1 MKDLYLIENSSV
13 LKNLLGITDEKELDQ
28 AEGEL
33 SRANMMLLYEK
44 GFDDFSSAGFCSIHK
59 ILFGD
64 VYEWAGEYRKIN
76 IQKRENIL
84 AGQSVWYSNCTEIG
98 NDLEVAWNRI
108 NAVAWNKLSR
118 EVFAKEMA
126 RLFPSLWQVHPFREG
141 NTRTTVMIMTFF
153 AEHYGYYFDQ
163 NLMAESAGYVRN
175 AFVLASLGEYAEYD
189 HLEKILNDAICT
201 EPIDYDDNPE
211 SNSVAKE
218 KYTKYQTDDYT
229 PTKHEY
235 IE

>member
-28 AEGEL
+28 AEAEL
-33 SRANMMLLYEK
+33 SRANMMLLYEQ
-44 GFDDFSSAGFCSIHK
+44 GFDDFSSTGFCSIHK

-118 EVFAKEMA
+118 EVFAKDNVYL
-126 RLFPSLWQVHPFREG
+126 RLK
-141 NTRTTVMIMTFF
+141 
-153 AEHYGYYFDQ
+153 
-163 NLMAESAGYVRN
+163 
-175 AFVLASLGEYAEYD
+175 
-189 HLEKILNDAICT
+189 HL
-201 EPIDYDDNPE
+201 
-211 SNSVAKE
+211 
-218 KYTKYQTDDYT
+218 
-229 PTKHEY
+229 
-235 IE
+235 